1 MNKSSWSGFVLAVL
15 VAISPGATIAASP
28 ADEIEQAEQTRAQ
41 ALINADIQALDAIY
55 ADEFF
60 YNRAGG
66 DSVTKAEYLPSFASG
81 EVRVH
86 KVNYEGRKIR
96 VYGDT
101 ALVTGTQH
109 NEVTIKGEN
118 RTLHLR
124 YLNVWVKKG
133 GGWKLVARQ
142 ATNLPA
148 QN

>member
-1 MNKSSWSGFVLAVL
+1 MNKSTWSGFVLAVL
-15 VAISPGATIAASP
+15 VAISPGSTIAAS
-28 ADEIEQAEQTRAQ
+28 AEDEIDQAEQMRVQ
-41 ALINADIQALDAIY
+41 AIINADMQALNALY

-66 DSVTKAEYLPSFASG
+66 DSVTKAEFLPPFASG
-81 EVRVH
+81 EVKVR

-109 NEVTIKGEN
+109 NEVTIKGED
-118 RTLHLR
+118 RTIHVR
-124 YLNVWVKKG
+124 YLHVWVKKG

>member
-124 YLNVWVKKG
+124 YLHVWVKKG